1 LTSPSTPQR
10 PGLLSS
16 PELGLYVALL
26 AAALA
31 RTWALGAHL
40 PFSPGVDEP
49 EVMERAVRMMKTGDL
64 NPHFFDYPSLYLY
77 VEAVASTLRF
87 LYGAMHGRWSA
98 LAQAPTEEFYLWGR
112 AVTAMLGTATV
123 WLLYRAGQYW
133 DRRTALLAA
142 VMLAVMPLHVRESHY
157 TLTDV
162 PSTFFVTLTLLLSLR
177 AHERATVWSFAL
189 AGAAAGL
196 AGATKYNAG
205 LACVMPI
212 LACALTPGT
221 RPSRGRAMVWVV
233 LGTLIAFLVA
243 APYTL
248 LDLPHFLNGFAR
260 LASDY
265 RLPLAGADPVWV
277 RELKTLR
284 IALEWP
290 GVARTEGAIVSS
302 LIVLTGLAVA
312 VASIA
317 VGPGRLKWV
326 LVTAFPIAYF
336 YFVSRQNLFF
346 ARYLLPLIPSLSL
359 LGAAGVVWIV
369 DTMRRFDVPRP
380 VCQAVIVIL
389 TLVSIVPPAY
399 SSIGFNINEG
409 RVWTTEQAYWWIRR
423 ELPKGTSI
431 RFEGSV
437 TVRLPPDYNA
447 SYTKEL
453 RTEDVDRHER
463 DGSQYLVASSQVY
476 GKYQVDPADYP
487 EENRRYQQI
496 FSETEE
502 VARFTASAE
511 HPGPELRILRLK

>member
-1 LTSPSTPQR
+1 LTPSR
-10 PGLLSS
+10 RGLLSS
-16 PELGLYVALL
+16 PHLGLYAALL
-26 AAALA
+26 AALLA
-31 RTWALGAHL
+31 RVWALNAHL

-64 NPHFFDYPSLYLY
+64 NPHFFDYPSLYMY
-77 VEAVASTLRF
+77 VEAIASTLRF
-87 LYGAMHGRWSA
+87 LYGAMHGRWA
-98 LAQAPTEEFYLWGR
+98 GLAQAPTEEFYLWGR

-123 WLLYRAGQYW
+123 GLLYRVGLYW
-133 DRRTALLAA
+133 NRRTALLAA
-142 VMLAVMPLHVRESHY
+142 AMLALMPLHVRESHY

-177 AHERATVWSFAL
+177 AHERATVWAFAL

-212 LACALTPGT
+212 IACALTRSM
-221 RPSRGRAMVWVV
+221 RPSRGRAMMWVL
-233 LGTLIAFLVA
+233 LGAVVAFLVA

-277 RELKTLR
+277 RELKSLR
-284 IALEWP
+284 IALGWP
-290 GVARTEGAIVSS
+290 GSAMV
-302 LIVLTGLAVA
+302 LIGIAAALAGLF
-312 VASIA
+312 I
-317 VGPGRLKWV
+317 GPGRMKWLLV
-326 LVTAFPIAYF
+326 LMFPVVYF

-346 ARYLLPLIPSLSL
+346 ARYLLPLVPPLSL

-369 DTMRRFDVPRP
+369 DALRRSRLPTMAREP
-380 VCQAVIVIL
+380 IVAGL
-389 TLVSIVPPAY
+389 TLLSIAVPAY
-399 SSIGFNINEG
+399 SSIGFDMIEG

-423 ELPKGTSI
+423 ELPRGASI

-437 TVRLPPDYNA
+437 TVRLPPEYRT
-447 SYTKEL
+447 SYMKEL
-453 RTEDVDRHER
+453 RLQDVER
-463 DGSQYLVASSQVY
+463 YKADGIQYLVASSQVY
-476 GKYQVDPADYP
+476 GRYQLDPADYP
-487 EENRRYQQI
+487 DENRRYQQL

-502 VARFTASAE
+502 VARFTASGD

>member
-1 LTSPSTPQR
+1 LTPSR
-10 PGLLSS
+10 RGLLSS
-16 PELGLYVALL
+16 PHLGLYAALL
-26 AAALA
+26 AALLA
-31 RTWALGAHL
+31 RVWALNAHL

-64 NPHFFDYPSLYLY
+64 NPHFFDYPSLYMY
-77 VEAVASTLRF
+77 VEAIASTLRF
-87 LYGAMHGRWSA
+87 LYGAMHGRWA
-98 LAQAPTEEFYLWGR
+98 GLAQAPTEEFYLWGR

-123 WLLYRAGQYW
+123 GLLYRVGLYW
-133 DRRTALLAA
+133 NRRTALLAA
-142 VMLAVMPLHVRESHY
+142 AMLALMPLHVRESHY

-177 AHERATVWSFAL
+177 AHERATVWAFAL

-205 LACVMPI
+205 LACLMPI
-212 LACALTPGT
+212 IACALTRSM
-221 RPSRGRAMVWVV
+221 RPSRGRAMMWVL
-233 LGTLIAFLVA
+233 LGAVVAFLVA

-277 RELKTLR
+277 RELKSLR
-284 IALEWP
+284 IALGWP
-290 GVARTEGAIVSS
+290 GSVMV
-302 LIVLTGLAVA
+302 LIGIAAALAGLF
-312 VASIA
+312 I
-317 VGPGRLKWV
+317 GPGRMKWLLV
-326 LVTAFPIAYF
+326 LMFPVVYF

-346 ARYLLPLIPSLSL
+346 ARYLLPLVPPLSL

-369 DTMRRFDVPRP
+369 DALRRSRLPTMAREP
-380 VCQAVIVIL
+380 IVAGL
-389 TLVSIVPPAY
+389 TLLSIAVPAY
-399 SSIGFNINEG
+399 SSIGFDMIEG

-423 ELPKGTSI
+423 ELPRGASI

-437 TVRLPPDYNA
+437 TVRLPPEYRT
-447 SYTKEL
+447 SYMKEL
-453 RTEDVDRHER
+453 RLQDVDRYKA
-463 DGSQYLVASSQVY
+463 DGIQYLVASSQVY
-476 GKYQVDPADYP
+476 GRYQLDPADYP
-487 EENRRYQQI
+487 DENRRYQQL

-502 VARFTASAE
+502 VARFTSSGD